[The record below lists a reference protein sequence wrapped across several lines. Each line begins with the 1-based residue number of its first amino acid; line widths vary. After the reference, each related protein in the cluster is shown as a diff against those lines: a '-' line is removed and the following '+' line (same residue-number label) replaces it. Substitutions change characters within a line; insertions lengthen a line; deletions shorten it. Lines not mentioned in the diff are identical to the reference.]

1 VSRGDFCPSL
11 ASSDLSRLSQ
21 SLLVGYNQPG
31 YRATL
36 PANTTIG
43 TFRRFLNLKQ
53 CGQRLNR
60 ETGFDP
66 VSLANKPPDNLVE
79 GSQDESP
86 ASQGPYGLGLA
97 VPTKR
102 LPARGKGTI
111 MQGFS
116 RISRTVRLS
125 SPWIHPGASR
135 RVLVRLP
142 LKEDDPTL
150 L

>member
-11 ASSDLSRLSQ
+11 ASSDLSRHSQ

-79 GSQDESP
+79 GSGGATHP
-86 ASQGPYGLGLA
+86 SQGPYGLGLA

-102 LPARGKGTI
+102 LPARGTGV
-111 MQGFS
+111 
-116 RISRTVRLS
+116 VRC
-125 SPWIHPGASR
+125 PEDRQAPR
-135 RVLVRLP
+135 RVCRG
-142 LKEDDPTL
+142 EDWNSEFKYPDH
-150 L
+150 